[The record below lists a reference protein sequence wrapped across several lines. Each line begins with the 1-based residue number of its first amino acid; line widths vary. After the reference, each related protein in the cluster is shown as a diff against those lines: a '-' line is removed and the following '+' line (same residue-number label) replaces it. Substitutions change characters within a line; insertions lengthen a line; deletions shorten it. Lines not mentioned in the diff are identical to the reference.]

1 MKQKYES
8 DMTPKEKW
16 QAELEKLRG
25 DEPWGEAGYL
35 WTYYKVWF
43 FILVVFVVVIWQG
56 VQIYHNMQREELL
69 SVGVFDAELDTVDGQ
84 KRLRMTF

>member
-16 QAELEKLRG
+16 QAEFEKLRG
-25 DEPWGEAGYL
+25 MSLGEKAGYL

-69 SVGVFDAELDTVDGQ
+69 SVGVFDAELNTPPAGWTC
-84 KRLRMTF
+84 R